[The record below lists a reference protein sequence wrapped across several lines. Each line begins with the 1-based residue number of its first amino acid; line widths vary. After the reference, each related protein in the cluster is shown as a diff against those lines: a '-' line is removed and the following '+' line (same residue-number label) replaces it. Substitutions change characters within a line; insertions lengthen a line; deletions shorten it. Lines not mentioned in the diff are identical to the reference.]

1 MEIKKLKKTL
11 KKEIL
16 LANHVFITG
25 HNYIDLDAFGAMVGI
40 SKIIQKFNKKFTFI
54 INDDEIELSVENA
67 VEKLNNKK
75 YIKKDINNVENSL
88 LIVVDTN
95 KENLISCKKLL
106 NKFKKIIVIDHHNKD
121 DETLNNAEL
130 FIDTTYSS
138 TCEIITELLRT
149 FRLKLTEEEAT
160 VILSGIVLDTN
171 NFILKSSKRTFYNSY
186 FLLNKG
192 ASTIEVQYLLKQDL
206 NKFITRQKM
215 LTDVVI
221 INKNIAIASG
231 VENELYRREDLA
243 KVAETLLLF
252 NNIETSFVI
261 ANLEKNEIG
270 ISGRSLKSLN
280 VGEIMSKIGGGG
292 NEFEG
297 ASKILNKTIK
307 EVKRELIDIL
317 KQ

>member
-1 MEIKKLKKTL
+1 
-11 KKEIL
+11 
-16 LANHVFITG
+16 
-25 HNYIDLDAFGAMVGI
+25 
-40 SKIIQKFNKKFTFI
+40 
-54 INDDEIELSVENA
+54 
-67 VEKLNNKK
+67 
-75 YIKKDINNVENSL
+75 
-88 LIVVDTN
+88 
-95 KENLISCKKLL
+95 
-106 NKFKKIIVIDHHNKD
+106 
-121 DETLNNAEL
+121 
-130 FIDTTYSS
+130 
-138 TCEIITELLRT
+138 
-149 FRLKLTEEEAT
+149 
-160 VILSGIVLDTN
+160 
-171 NFILKSSKRTFYNSY
+171 
-186 FLLNKG
+186 
-192 ASTIEVQYLLKQDL
+192 
-206 NKFITRQKM
+206 M

-243 KVAETLLLF
+243 KVADTLLLF

-297 ASKILNKTIK
+297 ASKILNKKIK